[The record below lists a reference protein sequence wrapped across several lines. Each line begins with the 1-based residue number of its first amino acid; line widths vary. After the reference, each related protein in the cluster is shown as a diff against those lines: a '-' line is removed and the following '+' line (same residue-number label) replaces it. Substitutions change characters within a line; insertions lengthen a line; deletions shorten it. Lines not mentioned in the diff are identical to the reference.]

1 MNWEFGLDLE
11 SVAMHVEKAATF
23 SIFFPTLRR
32 SLVIDMRHGPEEGP
46 LVRVLPV
53 ARSPHERIRSLRR
66 MRPHLPRAT
75 EMVVI
80 PWPTYVE
87 NLVRTGVWQKIAQRV
102 TASGSREAARSLTS
116 ALAELRKYESLEL
129 AALIRGERYETIW
142 SREEK

>member
-11 SVAMHVEKAATF
+11 SVAMHVEKATTF

-102 TASGSREAARSLTS
+102 TASGSREAARSLTN
-116 ALAELRKYESLEL
+116 ALAELRKYESQEL
-129 AALIRGERYETIW
+129 GALIRGERYETIW